1 MLTVENIFSNI
12 PEAIPDELF
21 HTLLSKKQIKIERIV
36 SKGHSSDLDNWY
48 DQTQDEWI
56 IVLEGQ
62 AILQFESPS
71 SFVDLKKGD
80 YLMIPAHE
88 KHRVHWT
95 DPNHNTIWLAVFI

>member
-12 PEAIPDELF
+12 PEEIPDELF

-36 SKGHSSDLDNWY
+36 SKGHTSETHNWY
-48 DQTQDEWI
+48 DQIQDEWI

-62 AILQFESPS
+62 AILQFELPS
-71 SFVDLKKGD
+71 SCVKLKKGD
-80 YLMIPAHE
+80 YLLIPAHK

-95 DPNHNTIWLAVFI
+95 DPNQNTIWLAIYI